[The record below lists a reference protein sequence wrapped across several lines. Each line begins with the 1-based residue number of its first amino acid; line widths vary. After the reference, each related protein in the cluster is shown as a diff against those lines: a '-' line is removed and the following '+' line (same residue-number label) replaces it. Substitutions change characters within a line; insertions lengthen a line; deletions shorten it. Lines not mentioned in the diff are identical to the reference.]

1 MLGNSDSEIG
11 SLAAIGPFGAPPSS
25 KYDRLI
31 ARAKEAPPAATIVA
45 YPCEET
51 ALRGPLEAAQA
62 GLIVPI
68 LVGPAAK
75 ISGLARKHGL
85 DISRV
90 EIVDVPDS
98 EAAAAKAVELIRES
112 KGELLMKGSLHT
124 DELMREVA
132 SGKTGLRTARRISHV
147 FIMDVPGHAETLFI
161 TDAAINIF
169 PDLDAKR
176 DIIQN
181 AIDLFTQVGLGTPR
195 VAILSAV
202 ETVTA
207 KIPSTI
213 DAAALCKMAD
223 RGQITGGL
231 LDGPL
236 AFDNAVDPEAA
247 RIKGIKSE
255 VAGRAQIL
263 VVPDLEAGNMLAKNL
278 TYLSKANSAGIVLGA
293 RVPIIL
299 TSRADSVRAR
309 MASCAAAV
317 LYAAARRASAELP
330 LA

>member
-1 MLGNSDSEIG
+1 MWEDSDIGNI
-11 SLAAIGPFGAPPSS
+11 AAIGPVGDPPRS
-25 KYDRLI
+25 KYERLI
-31 ARAKEAPPAATIVA
+31 ARAKQVPAATTIVVH
-45 YPCEET
+45 PCEET
-51 ALRGPLEAAQA
+51 ALRGPIEAAQA
-62 GLIVPI
+62 GIIIPI

-75 ISGLARKHGL
+75 IAAVAREHRL
-85 DISRV
+85 VIDRF
-90 EIVDVPDS
+90 EIVDVPHSD
-98 EAAAAKAVELIRES
+98 AAAAKAVELIHQS

-124 DELMREVA
+124 DELMREVT
-132 SGKTGLRTARRISHV
+132 SGKTGLRTARRIGHV
-147 FIMDVPGHAETLFI
+147 FILDVPTYAETLFI

-176 DIIQN
+176 DIVQN

-213 DAAALCKMAD
+213 DAAALCKMAE
-223 RGQITGGL
+223 RGQIMGGI

-236 AFDNAVDPEAA
+236 AFDNAIDLEAA
-247 RIKGIKSE
+247 KIKGLKSA

-278 TYLSKANSAGIVLGA
+278 TFLAKADAAGIVLGA

-299 TSRADSVRAR
+299 TSRADSVRSR

-317 LYAAARRASAELP
+317 LYADARRRAAALP
-330 LA
+330 KA

>member
-1 MLGNSDSEIG
+1 MPPKLDSEIG
-11 SLAAIGPFGAPPSS
+11 NIRAVGPLSQPPGS
-25 KYDRLI
+25 KYDGLI
-31 ARAKEAPPAATIVA
+31 ARAKGIAARTVVA
-45 YPCEET
+45 HPCDET
-51 ALRGPLEAAQA
+51 SLRGVTEAAEA
-62 GLIVPI
+62 GIITPI

-75 ISGLARKHGL
+75 ISAVAREHGL
-85 DISRV
+85 GIGRF
-90 EIVDVPDS
+90 ELVDVPDS
-98 EAAAAKAVELIRES
+98 EAAAAKAVELVRES

-132 SGKTGLRTARRISHV
+132 ASKTGLRTARRISHV
-147 FIMDVPGHAETLFI
+147 FIMDVPTYPETLFI

-181 AIDLFTQVGLGTPR
+181 AIDLFNQVGLGTPR

-202 ETVTA
+202 ETVTS

-213 DAAALCKMAD
+213 EAAALCKMAD
-223 RGQITGGL
+223 RGQITGGV

-236 AFDNAVDPEAA
+236 AFDNAIDPEAA
-247 RIKGIKSE
+247 KIKSIVSP

-278 TYLSKANSAGIVLGA
+278 TFLAKADAAGLVLGA

-299 TSRADSVRAR
+299 TSRADSVRSR

-317 LYAAARRASAELP
+317 IYAEARRRSTALP
-330 LA
+330 AA